1 MEEVE
6 SEDSDET
13 YQEEMNSEEIIE
25 HTIELM
31 EQESRE
37 DPKQPD
43 QIDDKKANEES
54 ENKIKFLPLI
64 KASKG
69 ILFLTNLQRKMKYCP
84 LIEVDSF
91 VGTYDKISLGEAMTT
106 KENNI
111 FGILYNNGNTE
122 VRINTENAIDK
133 IRFELFP
140 FIRLLKFD
148 GYCLAGGAAL
158 WAVSNSYDSPDDLDF
173 FPVVGEFDGS
183 YWKDH
188 KIERARKIYQG
199 FLAEM
204 IKLEQGLKHHSL
216 LVWQNQNSTT
226 FSFYNDYRKKSRP
239 YNEDNEDDEANYKSK
254 HLRDFKISFIHRAYD
269 TPDQILKGFDL
280 APSQF
285 LYDGKSFKC
294 SPAAAWSVVYG
305 ILPVDVSSASDSFYT
320 RLQKYH
326 TLKGFSLI
334 FAGFDHQ
341 LALEREQER
350 LEKEEPVGKKIK
362 ESWKKGLRIDLPRG
376 AFIKYRGEGMVF
388 ELSDAFERNRNNRY
402 DNFID
407 PASLAKESDYGDVGQ
422 YVLSSNR
429 FFELYAMK
437 QYVVNGLIYKRSR
450 SCDTLAT
457 SYFNLE
463 EIIRKYCSFNQ
474 FRPQFE
480 IGEVFPNLFGQDA
493 EKALFLYL
501 TRKKDE
507 FNLLLDKILPK
518 VLEKYEEAKRIDQEG
533 LVFIVDEP
541 GVQTRRSFKPV
552 ELTARGFYREYYN
565 GFNCTMDWPAKCQI
579 ITAYRKKINGEE
591 NILDCPLLSLGIHL
605 IRKIFNILDLLY
617 FEEYMVEFK
626 KYHMSWNE

>member
-1 MEEVE
+1 MKIKTKMVEE
-6 SEDSDET
+6 DDWDRT
-13 YQEEMNSEEIIE
+13 M
-25 HTIELM
+25 ELM
-31 EQESRE
+31 EQESQ
-37 DPKQPD
+37 KQPAIIKQNTKEVKQED
-43 QIDDKKANEES
+43 KEEDKEEEDKKQYPS
-54 ENKIKFLPLI
+54 LI
-64 KASKG
+64 EASTY
-69 ILFLTNLQRKMKYCP
+69 ILFLVNLQRQMRYCP
-84 LIEVDSF
+84 LIEVDSL
-91 VGTYDKISLGEAMTT
+91 VGTYDKISLGETMTT
-106 KENNI
+106 KGNNK
-111 FGILYNNGNTE
+111 FAILYNNGTTE
-122 VRINTENAIDK
+122 VRINNTKDAIDK
-133 IRFELFP
+133 IRLELFP

-158 WAVSNSYDSPDDLDF
+158 WAISNYYDNPDDLDF

-183 YWKDH
+183 YWKDD
-188 KIERARKIYQG
+188 KIDRARQIYQG

-204 IKLEQGLKHHSL
+204 IKLEQGLKYHSL

-226 FSFYNDYRKKSRP
+226 FSFYSDHKKSRP
-239 YNEDNEDDEANYKSK
+239 YKDANEDDEANYKSK
-254 HLRDFKISFIHRAYD
+254 HLRNFKISFIHRAYD

-326 TLKGFSLI
+326 NLKGFSLV
-334 FAGFDHQ
+334 FAGFNHQ
-341 LALEREQER
+341 LALKREQER
-350 LEKEEPVGKKIK
+350 LEREEPLGKKIR

-376 AFIKYRGEGMVF
+376 AFIRYRGEGMTF
-388 ELSDAFERNRNNRY
+388 ELSHAFERNRNNRY

-450 SCDTLAT
+450 SCETLAI

-463 EIIRKYCSFNQ
+463 EIIKKYCSFNQ

-480 IGEVFPNLFGQDA
+480 IGEVFPNLFGEDA

-501 TRKKDE
+501 TRKKE
-507 FNLLLDKILPK
+507 QFELLLNKW
-518 VLEKYEEAKRIDQEG
+518 VLKMVEKYQDAIKIDQEG
-533 LVFIVDEP
+533 LTFIVDEP
-541 GVQTRRSFKPV
+541 GVQTRRSFKPI
-552 ELTARGFYREYYN
+552 ELTARGFYGEYYN
-565 GFNCTMDWPAKCQI
+565 GFTCTLDWPAKCQI
-579 ITAYRKKINGEE
+579 ITAYKKRIDGRE
-591 NILDCPLLSLGIHL
+591 NNIDCPLLSLGLDL
-605 IRKIFNILDLLY
+605 IRKIFRIVDFLY
-617 FEEYMVEFK
+617 YQEIMLK
-626 KYHMSWNE
+626 LSMLNNDN